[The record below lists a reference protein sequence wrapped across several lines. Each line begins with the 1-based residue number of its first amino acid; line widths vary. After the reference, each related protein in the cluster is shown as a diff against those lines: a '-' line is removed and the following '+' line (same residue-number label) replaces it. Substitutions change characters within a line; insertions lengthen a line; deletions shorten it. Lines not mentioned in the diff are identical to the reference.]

1 MTAKIW
7 NLLYKSKNKKDYRK
21 GFLDILLKNRGVVT
35 KKDKEEFLNP
45 SIEQVSIEKVGID
58 SNQIGK
64 TLSRIKK
71 TLDKGGEIVI
81 YGDYDVDGITGTAIL
96 WETLYALYKN
106 VYPYIPHRADEGYGL
121 SIKGIDNL
129 ISERK
134 NIDLIITVDNGI
146 VANEAVE
153 YANSKN
159 IDVIITDHHARSKDP
174 GAFAIVHTTRIC
186 GSAIAYLLSKSIREK
201 FVKEKPQEDNHLE
214 LAALATVA
222 DLVPLVGASRA
233 IVRYGLDK
241 LKKTNRVGL
250 LEIFREAGIK
260 SSDIDTYHI
269 GHIIAPRLN
278 ASGRITHALDSLRLL
293 CTNNLTRARNLAE
306 SLGRTNKERQL
317 LTQEAA
323 QHASSISVNLS
334 AKFIFVHDKS
344 YNEGII
350 GLVASRLVEAY
361 YRPSIVVSVG
371 DTHSKGSARSVKGFN
386 IIEYIRTFD
395 KFLVNAGGHPMAA
408 GFTIKT
414 ENLEQFRKE
423 LVDKA
428 RDSVSDTLLKKTI
441 NIDME
446 LKFSDIDEELYKTI
460 NQLSPFGMANEK
472 PIFLSKSVV
481 VDNLQFL
488 GKDRKH
494 IKMYLSQDKKKIE
507 ALYFGVGELPIHIG
521 DKINVVY
528 SIDKNEWNG
537 VSNLQLNIKDLN

>member
-1 MTAKIW
+1 MIAKNW
-7 NLLYKSKNKKDYRK
+7 NLLYKSKGKKDNKR
-21 GFLDILLKNRGVVT
+21 GFLDILLKNRGIVT
-35 KKDKEEFLNP
+35 KKDREEFLTP

-58 SNQIGK
+58 TKQVDK
-64 TLSRIKK
+64 TLLRIKSAI
-71 TLDKGGEIVI
+71 DMGGKIII

-96 WETLYALYKN
+96 WETLYKFYKN
-106 VYPYIPHRADEGYGL
+106 VYPYIPHRVDEGYGL
-121 SIKGIDNL
+121 SVKVIDNL
-129 ISERK
+129 ISEHK

-153 YANSKN
+153 HANSKG

-174 GAFAIVHTTRIC
+174 KAFTIVHTTKIC
-186 GSAIAYLLSKSIREK
+186 GSAVAYLLSKSIKEK
-201 FVKEKPQEDNHLE
+201 FIKEKLQDNHLE

-233 IVRYGLDK
+233 IVRYGLNN
-241 LKKTNRVGL
+241 LKKTTRIGL
-250 LEIFREAGIK
+250 LEIFRESGIK
-260 SSDIDTYHI
+260 VHDLDTYHI
-269 GHIIAPRLN
+269 GHVIAPRLN

-293 CTNNLTRARNLAE
+293 CTNDRTRARNLAE

-317 LTQEAA
+317 LTQEAT

-334 AKFIFVHDKS
+334 EKFIFVHDKS

-350 GLVASRLVEAY
+350 GLVASRLVEAH

-395 KFLVNAGGHPMAA
+395 EFLVNAGGHPMAA

-414 ENLEQFRKE
+414 ENLEKFRNE
-423 LVDKA
+423 VIRKA
-428 RDSVSDTLLKKTI
+428 KNFVSDVMLKKTI

-472 PIFLSKSVV
+472 PVFLSKDAV
-481 VDNLQFL
+481 VDNIQFL

-494 IKMYLSQDKKKIE
+494 LKM
-507 ALYFGVGELPIHIG
+507 
-521 DKINVVY
+521 
-528 SIDKNEWNG
+528 
-537 VSNLQLNIKDLN
+537 